1 MKGKIILVEGPDCT
15 GKTTLCNQLINR
27 HSFYY
32 KHLTRPVDVESLY
45 IQLIKELKKAK
56 KTGMNIVIDRAYI
69 SNIVYANVFQDA
81 GVLSNKLRLK
91 INKLVDMI
99 IICLPSNK
107 LEYLKKF
114 NGLKESR
121 KELYNDMEKVY
132 DEFEKSFNLAFLK
145 HKKVLRYNYQLQSL
159 DTLDQ
164 YVDQEIISNL

>member
-1 MKGKIILVEGPDCT
+1 MKGKIILIEGPDCT

-32 KHLTRPVDVESLY
+32 KHLTRPVDVEALY

-121 KELYNDMEKVY
+121 KELYDNMEEVY
-132 DEFEKSFNLAFLK
+132 DEFERSFNLNFLK

-164 YVDQEIISNL
+164 YVDQEIIGKL

>member
-1 MKGKIILVEGPDCT
+1 MKGKIILIEGPDCT
-15 GKTTLCNQLINR
+15 GKTTLCDQLINR
-27 HSFYY
+27 HGFYY
-32 KHLTRPVDVESLY
+32 KHLKRPVDVELLY
-45 IQLIKELKKAK
+45 TQLIKELKKAK
-56 KTGMNIVIDRAYI
+56 KVGMNIVIDRAYI

-114 NGLKESR
+114 NRLKKSR
-121 KELYNDMEKVY
+121 KELYNDMEEVY
-132 DEFEKSFNLAFLK
+132 DEFEKSFNLTFLK